1 MSNAVNIR
9 RARSAY
15 LVLVVLIVRVPA
27 GLERKHRMTDHD
39 SLDADVHPVGPNA
52 QRSRWKIVVVPATR
66 DSEIRA
72 VVLILRVSALIHRN
86 ESSVRSSRYG
96 DRSWQSAAGILAIL
110 SDGKLHGDSSPLR

>member
-52 QRSRWKIVVVPATR
+52 QRSRWKIVVVPAPR

-86 ESSVRSSRYG
+86 DRPVRGSSYR
-96 DRSWQSAAGILAIL
+96 DRCRQATAGILAIL
-110 SDGKLHGDSSPLR
+110 GDGKLHGDNSPLR